1 MKKLLLTGLVGLGL
15 VVGANASVV
24 NEKDVTSSD
33 LIGDGYLRVYGLGL
47 KIGYPN
53 SNLKDETY
61 GGAGI
66 QFENDFSNIVIEY
79 GSDYK
84 KGSAVLKYDITTDLY
99 IKGGLGILEREMLI
113 LGVDK
118 DVTQTSGGASLGY
131 GDEKS
136 YNIEAGHVVSKLEDA
151 AAADGY
157 SRISYIEVVGKHSF
171 GEYLTFDA
179 VGIVKNTNVFNKNY
193 DDYQAELGWFATDDV
208 RTFVGH
214 DSVDHDRND
223 YAIRAGVQYAFATAE
238 FSPYLRATANT
249 DKNVNVGLEY
259 SQGIANRSLKMRDF
273 FENAVGTSDI
283 VAQVVAPGEFADKVA
298 VQDNTPAANNA
309 PTGESFSVDAG
320 NASTF
325 TVDLASH
332 INDADGDS
340 MTVSYVGSGV
350 SSGDI
355 VIDAGN
361 TGITGT
367 NATITVT
374 TGSGN
379 GYIDYTVTDG
389 TGTSATYRVTY
400 NNLFN

>member
-208 RTFVGH
+208 RTFVAH
-214 DSVDHDRND
+214 DSADHDRDD
-223 YAIRAGVQYAFATAE
+223 YSVRAGIQYTFATAE
-238 FSPYLRATANT
+238 FSPYLRASANT
-249 DKNVNVGLEY
+249 DKNLAVGLEY

-283 VAQVVAPGEFADKVA
+283 VAQTVAPDVFASKA
-298 VQDNTPAANNA
+298 NSNSGDNDSGGA
-309 PTGESFSVDAG
+309 PTISMADQVVSDNGGGARPSFSP
-320 NASTF
+320 
-325 TVDLASH
+325 TVT
-332 INDADGDS
+332 N
-340 MTVSYVGSGV
+340 
-350 SSGDI
+350 
-355 VIDAGN
+355 IDAGAVYSIIGDPTGGMLTIDAN
-361 TGITGT
+361 TGAMTWDGNLFANTDYSITIKVQ
-367 NATITVT
+367 NP
-374 TGSGN
+374 
-379 GYIDYTVTDG
+379 DG
-389 TGTSATYRVTY
+389 GSATTTFTLTVNDT
-400 NNLFN
+400 L